1 MRCEF
6 RLTEGGTVVST
17 KEMDTLPE
25 VDDEVTL
32 EGKVYKVDTLTNERS
47 AGGDTTVI
55 YVRRPFGI

>member
-6 RLTEGGTVVST
+6 RLTEGGTVVGT
-17 KEMDTLPE
+17 KEMDTLPK

-32 EGKVYKVDTLTNERS
+32 EGKVYKVDTLPDKRS
-47 AGGDTTVI
+47 AGGDTAVI